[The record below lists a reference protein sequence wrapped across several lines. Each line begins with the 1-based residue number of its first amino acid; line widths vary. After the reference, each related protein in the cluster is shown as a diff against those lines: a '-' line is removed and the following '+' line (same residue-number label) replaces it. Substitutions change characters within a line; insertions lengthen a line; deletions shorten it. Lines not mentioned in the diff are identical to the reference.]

1 MSGGGR
7 SWARTVPVRLLF
19 PSCSVSCLLALN
31 SQSFPCCSTASRSDR
46 TRHAAPFRRQEFVV
60 PDLFL
65 RMWIAVVDRVDRS
78 ESGQTTAEYALVLIA
93 AAAIAGLV
101 LAWATKTH
109 AVSGLFDN
117 IVNRITNMVG

>member
-1 MSGGGR
+1 M
-7 SWARTVPVRLLF
+7 
-19 PSCSVSCLLALN
+19 
-31 SQSFPCCSTASRSDR
+31 
-46 TRHAAPFRRQEFVV
+46 

-65 RMWIAVVDRVDRS
+65 RLWIAVVDRVDRS

-109 AVSGLFDN
+109 AVSGLFDK

>member
-1 MSGGGR
+1 
-7 SWARTVPVRLLF
+7 
-19 PSCSVSCLLALN
+19 
-31 SQSFPCCSTASRSDR
+31 
-46 TRHAAPFRRQEFVV
+46 
-60 PDLFL
+60 
-65 RMWIAVVDRVDRS
+65 MWIAVVDRVDRS

>member
-1 MSGGGR
+1 M
-7 SWARTVPVRLLF
+7 
-19 PSCSVSCLLALN
+19 
-31 SQSFPCCSTASRSDR
+31 
-46 TRHAAPFRRQEFVV
+46 
-60 PDLFL
+60 PDVFL

-109 AVSGLFDN
+109 AVSGLFDK
-117 IVNRITNMVG
+117 IINRITNMVG